1 MLANIDGFGMA
12 ELDAKNLAR
21 MEEFV
26 DAEFER
32 ADLNHDGSIDSDEF
46 MLYYYCEIC
55 FKFPVGKNGYNPG
68 MHHNQVIEPRQ
79 GGSELLRDLQ
89 QCLTKAV
96 VVNCRG
102 HTVQHLL

>member
-1 MLANIDGFGMA
+1 MQYGGEGDGIDREEFGYMLANIDGFGMS
-12 ELDAKNLAR
+12 ELDAKTLAR

-46 MLYYYCEIC
+46 MLYYYADIC

-68 MHHNQVIEPRQ
+68 TDPIHVTGQRE
-79 GGSELLRDLQ
+79 
-89 QCLTKAV
+89 
-96 VVNCRG
+96 
-102 HTVQHLL
+102 